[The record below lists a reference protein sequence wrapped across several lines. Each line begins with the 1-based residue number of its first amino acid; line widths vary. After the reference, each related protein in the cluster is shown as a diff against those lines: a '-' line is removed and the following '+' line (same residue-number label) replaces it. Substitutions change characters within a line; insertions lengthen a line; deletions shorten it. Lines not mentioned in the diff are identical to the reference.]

1 MSKTTHLQGIGSV
14 PAKAAQELQRG
25 DIIRW
30 NYGYTS
36 TVLDLIPSASGKTVT
51 AVLLE
56 NQSGKTVQRKL
67 GSARLVGIFC

>member
-14 PAKAAQELQRG
+14 PAKAAQDLQRG

-36 TVLDLIPSASGKTVT
+36 TVLDLIPSKSGKTIT

-56 NQSGKTVQRKL
+56 NESGKTVERKL
-67 GSARLVGIFC
+67 GAARLVGVFC

>member
-1 MSKTTHLQGIGSV
+1 MNRTTHLQGIGSV
-14 PAKAAQELQRG
+14 PAKAAMDLVQG
-25 DIIRW
+25 DVIRW

-36 TVLDLIPSASGKTVT
+36 TVLDLIPSASGKTIT

-67 GSARLVGIFC
+67 GSSRLVGVFC

>member
-14 PAKAAQELQRG
+14 PAKAAADLQRG

-36 TVLDLIPSASGKTVT
+36 TVLDLIPSASGKTIT

-56 NQSGKTVQRKL
+56 NESGKTVQRKL
-67 GSARLVGIFC
+67 GAARLVGTFC